1 MSIRETD
8 DSSSFDESMLKGFI
22 EEEYPKKVIFPHVA
36 DYEPQS
42 SSLADQLKQL
52 NALCSAMAQSM
63 LLMNERI
70 VSCQEQIK
78 ELCCQTQR
86 DTTAEVADTIVRVLR
101 QELVRESSEQSQ
113 LQGIKEALDAQMG
126 KQQDVTQLLDI
137 VRKIKPLIKTMGK
150 RLEAIESR
158 DLRMENYYLRE
169 KIPFHFQPHH
179 SSGTASGLL
188 AMLNQPRPP
197 VNPPTSTKS
206 GNKSRLD

>member
-8 DSSSFDESMLKGFI
+8 DSSSFDESLLKGFI

-42 SSLADQLKQL
+42 LADQLKQL
-52 NALCSAMAQSM
+52 NVLCSTMAQSM
-63 LLMNERI
+63 LMMNERI
-70 VSCQEQIK
+70 ISCQEQIK

-86 DTTAEVADTIVRVLR
+86 DTTAEVTDAIVRALR
-101 QELVRESSEQSQ
+101 QELIGDGSEQSQ

-158 DLRMENYYLRE
+158 DIRMENYYLRE

-197 VNPPTSTKS
+197 VNIPPSKS